1 MEGKYILG
9 PDHEHQYAFD
19 PLGPKQRQAI
29 WNSHPPET
37 FQEQNILYS
46 FKDLPLYLSIHKIIE
61 TVLDSGINKISIFNS
76 LTILIFVKKYC
87 SHTNDL
93 T

>member
-1 MEGKYILG
+1 MEGIYILG

-46 FKDLPLYLSIHKIIE
+46 LKDLPLYLSIHKIIE
-61 TVLDSGINKISIFNS
+61 TVLDSGINKISFS
-76 LTILIFVKKYC
+76 IL
-87 SHTNDL
+87 
-93 T
+93 